1 MNRAA
6 VSVFVFSIYLFIL
19 GAVLVVVPNVL
30 LSIFGIAETNE
41 VWIRVVGM
49 LVLILGYYYS
59 TAARN
64 NLTAFIRATVH
75 GRISVLVFFIAF
87 VAFGWAP
94 ATLILFGVID
104 AAAAVWTAIALR
116 NVDPLN
122 S

>member
-41 VWIRVVGM
+41 VWVRVVGM
-49 LVLILGYYYS
+49 LALILGYYYS

-64 NLTAFIRATVH
+64 NLTPFIRATVC
-75 GRISVLVFFIAF
+75 GKISVLLFFIVF
-87 VAFGWAP
+87 VALDFAP
-94 ATLILFGVID
+94 ASLILFGVID
-104 AAAAVWTAIALR
+104 AATAV
-116 NVDPLN
+116 
-122 S
+122 